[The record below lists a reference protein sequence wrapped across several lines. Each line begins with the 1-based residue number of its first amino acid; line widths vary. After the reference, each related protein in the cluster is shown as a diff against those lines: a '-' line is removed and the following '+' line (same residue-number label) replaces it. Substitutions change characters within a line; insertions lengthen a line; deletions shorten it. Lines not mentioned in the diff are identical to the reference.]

1 MGHTIPRKL
10 PGVVRLA
17 ALGRV
22 VRCSVFVDTDAVQ
35 RASMYVPINVQE
47 KRREEGG
54 RGEKRGMMRRVGRL
68 LMYCSC
74 VDVIESQQ
82 QRDDGTGTTWE
93 GQSRVRR
100 RKVRVHPCPEAP

>member
-10 PGVVRLA
+10 PGVVQLA

-47 KRREEGG
+47 KRRGEE
-54 RGEKRGMMRRVGRL
+54 RGEKRNDASSRP
-68 LMYCSC
+68 S
-74 VDVIESQQ
+74 VDVL
-82 QRDDGTGTTWE
+82 
-93 GQSRVRR
+93 
-100 RKVRVHPCPEAP
+100 

>member
-47 KRREEGG
+47 KRREE
-54 RGEKRGMMRRVGRL
+54 KRGGEGRK
-68 LMYCSC
+68 
-74 VDVIESQQ
+74 E
-82 QRDDGTGTTWE
+82 E
-93 GQSRVRR
+93 
-100 RKVRVHPCPEAP
+100 